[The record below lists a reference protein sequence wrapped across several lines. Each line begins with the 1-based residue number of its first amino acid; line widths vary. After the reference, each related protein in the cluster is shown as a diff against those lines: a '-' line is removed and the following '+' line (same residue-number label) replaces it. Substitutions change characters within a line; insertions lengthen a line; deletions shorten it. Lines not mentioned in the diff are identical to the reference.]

1 MPVAKRKK
9 RETIAMP
16 PINALLALS
25 IKMAA
30 SHRPNMKQKGK
41 SVSRLSRGGAIAV
54 VLAVLLLALALLYW
68 MGGPRAV
75 VAIETPIA
83 VPEAVKE

>member
-41 SVSRLSRGGAIAV
+41 SVSRLSRGGTIAV
-54 VLAVLLLALALLYW
+54 GLMALLLALALLYW

>member
-1 MPVAKRKK
+1 
-9 RETIAMP
+9 MP
-16 PINALLALS
+16 PINALIALS

-54 VLAVLLLALALLYW
+54 GLAVLVVALAVLYW
-68 MGGPRAV
+68 LGGPRSMV
-75 VAIETPIA
+75 PMETPIA

>member
-1 MPVAKRKK
+1 
-9 RETIAMP
+9 MP

-54 VLAVLLLALALLYW
+54 GLMVLLLALALLYW

-75 VAIETPIA
+75 GSIETPIA